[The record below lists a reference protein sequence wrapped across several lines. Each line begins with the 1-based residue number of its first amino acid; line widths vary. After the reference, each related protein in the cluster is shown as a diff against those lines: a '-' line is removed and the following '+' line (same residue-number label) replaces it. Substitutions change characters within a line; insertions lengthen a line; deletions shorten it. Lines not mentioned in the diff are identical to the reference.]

1 MANLSHKNQPAQP
14 IITLNMPFN
23 KKSSSWSAE
32 AGKALKEGFETGLI
46 SLDHTA
52 KEAFELHDA
61 FQSASFDVF
70 RRHYYKERTKVRE
83 ARNANAK
90 LPPPAS
96 KLHFVILILILF

>member
-1 MANLSHKNQPAQP
+1 MGATQKREILVP
-14 IITLNMPFN
+14 
-23 KKSSSWSAE
+23 
-32 AGKALKEGFETGLI
+32 KEGFESGLI
-46 SLDHTA
+46 STDHTA
-52 KEAFELHDA
+52 KEAFDLHDA

-83 ARNANAK
+83 ARNPNAK